1 MAPPL
6 PNSARVLDPVIS
18 FPLSSRSTMR
28 RPHCSHPLR
37 PRRGPT
43 AARLAPS
50 LVPAATMML
59 LSLGVIFALV
69 VLPARPAHAQPRLAG
84 DLSTAANEC
93 LRYANASATF
103 CNPQSSPAYN
113 CQACLPA
120 SFDCIPTQSCPAYPS
135 SATADNLFYLT
146 GRTFDKSCAMKR
158 VQSCTIKSCYVCDS
172 QCQRALRDNGI
183 CAIDLVSIASPPG
196 DNGTSTS
203 TAPSVMAVPRTAT
216 INTAVPTATSGTSK
230 DAVANPPESFWDSYK
245 WPIVVGG
252 AILMCGLI
260 FAAVYWRVR
269 SKRSADSA
277 KAVATVAASISSLH
291 SGPPQP
297 KNSTATLPSGVG
309 IPTRPYRPSGS
320 NRPTSHMS
328 GASSFQLMQDLANPP
343 RSSGEVSSHADAVSQ
358 RILAQLDLEAS
369 ATGTLKRIGSAPAG
383 ALATAGSAIA
393 AQASSSRA
401 SGDVRYATPR
411 HAPLAASIEPDP
423 PSSRSINISLET
435 SDASA
440 ARHANAS
447 STTVPLVLGMQPNTH
462 ASGAP
467 VPRIHPIS
475 SSTYAAGSSS
485 SGAGTGSPLG
495 RPEPAITQYEATLLG
510 TVFRNN
516 LLSKPAGNAE
526 PAVARG
532 TGVIPHTDLYS
543 PPILEAMPVPPTP
556 DPPSSSSEG
565 SRQPMARPALI
576 DRFARTHSEATMT
589 SPASVLNAYTYGS
602 DEETTIPRRTH

>member
-1 MAPPL
+1 MPA
-6 PNSARVLDPVIS
+6 
-18 FPLSSRSTMR
+18 
-28 RPHCSHPLR
+28 H
-37 PRRGPT
+37 
-43 AARLAPS
+43 
-50 LVPAATMML
+50 LV
-59 LSLGVIFALV
+59 
-69 VLPARPAHAQPRLAG
+69 HAQPRLAG

-120 SFDCIPTQSCPAYPS
+120 SFDCIPTLSCPAYPS

-146 GRTFDKSCAMKR
+146 GRTFDKSCVMKR
-158 VQSCTIKSCYVCDS
+158 VESCTIKSCYVCDS

-183 CAIDLVSIASPPG
+183 CAIDLVHIDSPPG

-216 INTAVPTATSGTSK
+216 INTAVPTATLSTNK
-230 DAVANPPESFWDSYK
+230 DAVANTSASFWDSYK
-245 WPIVVGG
+245 WPIVVGS

-297 KNSTATLPSGVG
+297 KTSTATLPSGVG
-309 IPTRPYRPSGS
+309 IPTRPYHPSGS
-320 NRPTSHMS
+320 ARPTSHMS

-369 ATGTLKRIGSAPAG
+369 ATGTLKRIGSAPVG

-401 SGDVRYATPR
+401 SLGDVRHATPR
-411 HAPLAASIEPDP
+411 HVPLAASIEPDP

-447 STTVPLVLGMQPNTH
+447 STTVPLVLGMQPNAR

-475 SSTYAAGSSS
+475 SSTYAAGSS
-485 SGAGTGSPLG
+485 AGTGSPLG

-526 PAVARG
+526 TAVARG
-532 TGVIPHTDLYS
+532 AGVVPHTDLYS

-556 DPPSSSSEG
+556 DPPSTSSEG
-565 SRQPMARPALI
+565 SHPPTARPAVI
-576 DRFARTHSEATMT
+576 DRFARTYSEATMT

-602 DEETTIPRRTH
+602 DEETTMPRRPR